1 MYRYPLLD
9 LYLGSKA
16 SATKSKYSLYR
27 DKGPELIQMILDEN
41 SQSRAAQL
49 ASAVTPSLPPGEL
62 ATAPDPQVLR
72 LPREPPA
79 PAGGAAGTYLQPGF
93 LVAATPSD
101 APAASADPRQSY
113 RSRIAS
119 KMPIRRYRSGA

>member
-1 MYRYPLLD
+1 MITD
-9 LYLGSKA
+9 
-16 SATKSKYSLYR
+16 R
-27 DKGPELIQMILDEN
+27 DC
-41 SQSRAAQL
+41 RAAQL